1 LTLLAILVSR
11 IMKTVRDPTAQSPL
25 GLLLAAAAFALL
37 VRMFLHPRFFHFG
50 FYQAA
55 LATMVV
61 LAEILILLRQF
72 AGQHKLVRLAVHVSA
87 GFVVVAACLSI
98 FLSSARSYSGRT
110 FPVGSGRDRFLTA
123 APERDPS
130 GSLTRQI
137 VDELR
142 QLPPDDTV
150 LVVPE
155 GLMINYL
162 ARRKS
167 PLAEWIFI
175 DLTLAGPAEAA
186 QVQRLAAN
194 PPATVVYLH
203 RELGE
208 HGITQWGG
216 PGQPGHLMLNFF
228 HQSYQPRL
236 SVTGNPSDPH
246 RADALILARV
256 Q

>member
-1 LTLLAILVSR
+1 ML
-11 IMKTVRDPTAQSPL
+11 
-25 GLLLAAAAFALL
+25 
-37 VRMFLHPRFFHFG
+37 LHPRFFHFG

-61 LAEILILLRQF
+61 LAEILILLGKG
-72 AGQHKLVRLAVHVSA
+72 AGQHKLARHAMHVSA
-87 GFVVVAACLSI
+87 GFLVVAACFAI
-98 FLSSARSYSGRT
+98 FLSSARSYARRT
-110 FPVGSGRDRFLTA
+110 FPIGSGRDLFLA
-123 APERDPS
+123 LPPERDPS
-130 GSLTRQI
+130 GSITRQI

-142 QLPPDDTV
+142 RLPPDDTV

-175 DLTLAGPAEAA
+175 DVTLAGPAEAA
-186 QVQRLAAN
+186 LVQRLAAN
-194 PPATVVYLH
+194 PPSAVVYLH

-208 HGITQWGG
+208 HGIAQWGG
-216 PGQPGHLMLNFF
+216 PGQPGHLMLEFF
-228 HQSYQPRL
+228 RQSYRPRL
-236 SVTGNPSDPH
+236 AVAANPSAPN
-246 RADALILARV
+246 RIGALILYRA